1 MKVTLTK
8 ATRVNALAG
17 VVEVDEVEANR
28 LFLLDVAEPEP
39 AEEPAPDEKPA
50 PKKAPAK
57 KSK

>member
-28 LFLLDVAEPEP
+28 LFLLDVAEPAEEP
-39 AEEPAPDEKPA
+39 AEEPA
-50 PKKAPAK
+50 KKTNRK
-57 KSK
+57 KKEAE